1 MTYTGESQAPATVS
15 HGEEHGTPR
24 PCRPTELPRPASL
37 SAPRPHCHFSFLPV
51 RASSPMFTVS
61 LHGTWHISEHQR
73 PVRAAQAASHL
84 LMCRRGP
91 RKLFSGPFFF
101 LKERAAMVTQ
111 KAHNAGDTASVNR
124 SEVGATTSGS
134 VYSEHGNE
142 DHAQCGMNTGT
153 RGRGHTLQLVVGSRK
168 GPSQST
174 LSTKPQAPASPAGAQ
189 GGCHHNPG
197 RASQSTGLWLPN
209 THTAEGTASRW
220 GDCRGSLS
228 LSREPLTPVFQT
240 EAQAGQT
247 AHVARGRRRDQTAL
261 SR

>member
-101 LKERAAMVTQ
+101 FKG
-111 KAHNAGDTASVNR
+111 KSSYGDTESTQRWRYGLSEQVRGGSDHVRLGVLRTWERRPRSLWDEHRNPRTRAHASACCWVPQR
-124 SEVGATTSGS
+124 PF
-134 VYSEHGNE
+134 SEHLE
-142 DHAQCGMNTGT
+142 HEAP
-153 RGRGHTLQLVVGSRK
+153 GSRF
-168 GPSQST
+168 PS
-174 LSTKPQAPASPAGAQ
+174 
-189 GGCHHNPG
+189 
-197 RASQSTGLWLPN
+197 
-209 THTAEGTASRW
+209 
-220 GDCRGSLS
+220 RGSGRLS
-228 LSREPLTPVFQT
+228 S
-240 EAQAGQT
+240 
-247 AHVARGRRRDQTAL
+247 
-261 SR
+261 

>member
-101 LKERAAMVTQ
+101 LKERVAMVTQ

-124 SEVGATTSGS
+124 SEVGANVRLGVLRTWERRPRSMWDEHRNPRTRAHASACCW
-134 VYSEHGNE
+134 VPQRPFSEHLEHE
-142 DHAQCGMNTGT
+142 DP
-153 RGRGHTLQLVVGSRK
+153 GSRF
-168 GPSQST
+168 PS
-174 LSTKPQAPASPAGAQ
+174 
-189 GGCHHNPG
+189 
-197 RASQSTGLWLPN
+197 
-209 THTAEGTASRW
+209 
-220 GDCRGSLS
+220 RGSGRLS
-228 LSREPLTPVFQT
+228 S
-240 EAQAGQT
+240 
-247 AHVARGRRRDQTAL
+247 
-261 SR
+261 